1 MSDKRIFTVTD
12 GMGRMSSDEMNDG
25 YAVANRLSKCMHN
38 AKAYSLKKI
47 CEVNYTCKF
56 GRAPS
61 AVTEGMKTYTRFTL
75 KNPERVYIICPEV
88 TGTIQS
94 KIDMWC
100 NDPERKFKITTI
112 ETAGVE
118 PRVATYTPPEKV
130 FAPTFTQVTD
140 FKHETWLNKAEDKAD
155 VKPVKYFVKIKTAD
169 GRTSKRLRKSITYDA
184 HYDEDISDARQCSI
198 TWGQAFGWTFSAPL
212 TRGVQYIDADYH
224 TYRNRLS
231 VFGAGKRVQDKI
243 DKPDIK
249 ISTKASLYK
258 DWWYSKLAHA
268 DNSDAIWDAVQY
280 SRRTL
285 CDVEHDSDY
294 VILSKG
300 ALYKAWWY
308 SKLSGFGDPD
318 SIWNAIQ
325 CYDRTPEKEPEHDT
339 YYIARDEL
347 EANHAKLSPTRHTVG
362 AFQTE
367 FVKRAPESECE
378 EFFKHYK
385 KIRANAG
392 RHHMWVMGQKDPI
405 FYETEARDENGHL
418 TFYTTEGYRFDS
430 YLEPDWATC
439 PKCGKPYKTI
449 DAGESGGICGHCKA
463 ELDITAISRLEQYAV
478 NNALYGD
485 SSSDEN

>member
-12 GMGRMSSDEMNDG
+12 GMGRMSSDEINDG
-25 YAVANRLSKCMHN
+25 YAVANRLSKRMHN

-75 KNPERVYIICPEV
+75 KNPERVYVICPEV
-88 TGTIQS
+88 NGTIQS

-118 PRVATYTPPEKV
+118 PRVATYTQPEKV

-140 FKHETWLNKAEDKAD
+140 FKHETWFNKTEDKAD
-155 VKPVKYFVKIKTAD
+155 VKPVKYFVKIRTAD
-169 GRTSKRLRKSITYDA
+169 GRKSKRLRKAITYDA

-212 TRGVQYIDADYH
+212 TRGIQFIDADYH

-231 VFGAGKRVQDKI
+231 VFGAGARVQDKVN
-243 DKPDIK
+243 DPDFEIP
-249 ISTKASLYK
+249 TLGSLYR
-258 DWWYSKLAHA
+258 DWWY
-268 DNSDAIWDAVQY
+268 
-280 SRRTL
+280 
-285 CDVEHDSDY
+285 C
-294 VILSKG
+294 
-300 ALYKAWWY
+300 
-308 SKLSGFGDPD
+308 KLSGIGDPD

-325 CYDRTPEKEPEHDT
+325 CYKRTPEKEPEHDT
-339 YYIARDEL
+339 YYITRDEL

-392 RHHMWVMGQKDPI
+392 RHHMWVMGQKNPI

-430 YLEPDWATC
+430 YLEPDWAIC
-439 PKCGKPYKTI
+439 PECGKPYKTI